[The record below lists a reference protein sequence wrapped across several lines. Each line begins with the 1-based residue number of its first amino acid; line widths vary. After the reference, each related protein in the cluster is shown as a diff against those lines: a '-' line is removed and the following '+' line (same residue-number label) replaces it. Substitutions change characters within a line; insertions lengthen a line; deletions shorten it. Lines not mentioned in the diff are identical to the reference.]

1 MENIEKNVFE
11 MIYIYIYIYIITGK
25 NAWNYYVLLFYG
37 IIMNQYII
45 SIRLMKDIEINM
57 FGMIEY
63 SWVYNLIYLLCE
75 KILMLKK

>member
-11 MIYIYIYIYIITGK
+11 MIYIYIITGK